1 MADELLLPDDGG
13 AKAPPPAR
21 PVPPAPPGPVPSP
34 RRALEVATGSA
45 ARASAA
51 AGITPTP
58 KNSLDWFKTE
68 SAHFGLA
75 LAVGALVCAYMHF
88 GAGFDFR
95 FSVLVGV
102 AVAVFGRSLTHLVLP
117 EHRAETA
124 ANTTAASQ
132 PTDTLREIVETIVFV
147 VVLVLLLKSF
157 VAEAF
162 VIPTGSMAT
171 TLWGYQKVVDC
182 PECGYSFP
190 VNASLEADPQEGQQP
205 LKVTGCT
212 CPNCRYSIDFADEAR
227 KNPHWSVPSW
237 SSGDRVLV
245 AKFLYDLLGRSPD
258 RLDVVV
264 FKFPGDSP
272 RPWPESGPYTR
283 NYVPMNYIKRL
294 IGLSGEIIA
303 VHGGNLYRIPADK
316 VPTEVQKDFA
326 DDAEDSASDG
336 SPQLWQMRYTHT
348 KVGTEARRFF
358 DENRSLFEIIRKPP
372 DTMLAMSR
380 IVYDHDHP
388 ARDLTDERWRRW
400 KGDGWTPTG
409 HTFAHPG
416 GSESTTDWLTYR
428 HILRRDPRDG
438 HDAGGAPQLITDF
451 MGYNSAVFRD
461 GTFVRDTGVNWAN
474 ELLVEC
480 ETTVDQAKGT
490 LILALSRGVD
500 RFEARFDLASG
511 NCKLIRIGEGGE
523 KELDTRP
530 TEMNKPGTYHLRF
543 ADYDERLTV
552 WVDNA
557 LPFGDGVVFAPP
569 AQTGPKDE
577 NDLQRPAAVGSK
589 GASVRLNHLQVYRD
603 TYYTAQEDGSPSAGD
618 VRGVDWK
625 NPNDWGRLSDLPVR
639 TMRVQPGHYLC
650 LGDNSPESSD
660 GRTWGLVPDRL
671 LLGRALLVYYPV
683 WPFAQ
688 VSRAGRIH

>member
-1 MADELLLPDDGG
+1 MADDSLLPDD
-13 AKAPPPAR
+13 KADNSPPAR
-21 PVPPAPPGPVPSP
+21 PAATAGGSVPSP

-45 ARASAA
+45 APASAA
-51 AGITPTP
+51 KGNTTAAKTGV
-58 KNSLDWFKTE
+58 DWKTE
-68 SAHFGLA
+68 FAHFGLA
-75 LAVGALVCAYMHF
+75 IVIGAVVCAGMHF
-88 GAGFDFR
+88 VFGYDIRMAA
-95 FSVLVGV
+95 LVGV
-102 AVAVFGRSLTHLVLP
+102 AVAVFGRSLTHLILP
-117 EHRAETA
+117 EPRPEGSSASS
-124 ANTTAASQ
+124 AASQ
-132 PTDTLREIVETIVFV
+132 PTDTPREIVETIVFV

-182 PECGYSFP
+182 PECHYLFP
-190 VNASLEADPQEGQQP
+190 VNASLEADPQEGQP
-205 LKVTGCT
+205 PVKVTGCT
-212 CPNCRYSIDFADEAR
+212 CPNCRYAIDFGSEAR
-227 KNPHWSVPSW
+227 ENPRWSVPGW
-237 SSGDRVLV
+237 NSGDRVLV
-245 AKFLYDLLGRSPD
+245 AKFLYDLLGRQPD

-294 IGLSGEIIA
+294 IGLPGEIIA

-316 VPTEVQKDFA
+316 VPPEIRKDFA
-326 DDAEDSASDG
+326 DDADDSARDG

-358 DENRSLFEIIRKPP
+358 EENRSLFDIIRKPP
-372 DTMLAMSR
+372 ETMLAMSR
-380 IVYDHDHP
+380 IVYDNDHP
-388 ARDLTDERWRRW
+388 ARDLTGKRWERW
-400 KGDGWTPTG
+400 DGEGWSSSDRA
-409 HTFAHPG
+409 FAHPA

-428 HILRRDPRDG
+428 HILRKDPRDA

-451 MGYNSAVFRD
+451 MGYNSAVIGGSFGRE
-461 GTFVRDTGVNWAN
+461 TGVNWAN

-480 ETTVDQAKGT
+480 ETAVDQPKGT
-490 LILALSRGVD
+490 LIVALSRGVD
-500 RFEARFDLASG
+500 RFEARFDLAGG
-511 NCKLIRIGEGGE
+511 NCKLVRIGEGGE
-523 KELDTRP
+523 TELGSAQ
-530 TEMNKPGTYHLRF
+530 TEMNKPGTYQVRF

-569 AQTGPKDE
+569 AQSGPKKE

-589 GASVRLNHLQVYRD
+589 GASVRVNHLRVYRD
-603 TYYTAQEDGSPSAGD
+603 TYYTAQEDVSPNQGD
-618 VRGVDWK
+618 VKGVDWK
-625 NPNDWGRLSDLPVR
+625 NSDDWGRLRDMPVR